1 PAPMGL
7 KNTEAIVLHTLRLG
21 EADRIVVLFTR
32 DAGVVRATARGARKL
47 KSRFGASLE
56 PFTHIRLSYFEKENR
71 ELVSLGDTEIVHSYF
86 SLLGEETIYTLLE
99 YLGGLLLEFS
109 PPHEPNEK
117 LFRMSA
123 ACLAGL
129 SKAPEHKQGFAG
141 YFEVWTLKL
150 SGFLPDLKNCGG
162 CARPLSEVSGRV
174 HVGPAGSLL
183 CKACGDGKGFSLSHT
198 AWSKLRAAL
207 TQPPEIWAREFE
219 SEPEGTCAEVQ
230 AFTKQLITCA
240 LERPPRGWRTFGESA

>member
-1 PAPMGL
+1 MGL

-71 ELVSLGDTEIVHSYF
+71 ELVSLSDTEIVRSYF
-86 SLLGEETIYTLLE
+86 KLLGEENIFTLLE

-123 ACLAGL
+123 ACLEGL
-129 SKAPEHKQGFAG
+129 SEAPENRQAFAS
-141 YFEVWTLKL
+141 YFEIWMLKL
-150 SGFLPDLKNCGG
+150 SGFLPDLKRCGQCG
-162 CARPLSEVSGRV
+162 RSLAEVSGRV
-174 HVGPAGSLL
+174 HVGASGNLL
-183 CKACGDGKGFSLSHT
+183 CKLCGDGRGFSLSHP
-198 AWSKLRAAL
+198 AWSQLKTAL
-207 TQPPEIWAREFE
+207 AQPPPAWARELE
-219 SEPEGTCAEVQ
+219 LGPKEVCAEVQ
-230 AFTKQLITCA
+230 AFTRQLITRA

>member
-1 PAPMGL
+1 MGL

-32 DAGVVRATARGARKL
+32 DSGVVRATARGARKL

-71 ELVSLGDTEIVHSYF
+71 ELVSISDTEIVRSYF
-86 SLLGEETIYTLLE
+86 TLLSEEAVFSMLE

-123 ACLAGL
+123 ACLEGL
-129 SKAPEHKQGFAG
+129 SEAPESQQGFAS

-150 SGFLPDLKNCGG
+150 AGFLPDLKNCGRCG
-162 CARPLSEVSGRV
+162 RSLTEAAGRV
-174 HVGPAGSLL
+174 HLGPAGHLL
-183 CKACGDGKGFSLSHT
+183 CKTCGDGKGFSLSHP
-198 AWSKLRAAL
+198 AWAKLKAAL
-207 TQPPEIWAREFE
+207 TQPPLVWARELE
-219 SEPEGTCAEVQ
+219 LAPKATSAEVQ
-230 AFTKQLITCA
+230 AFTKQSITRA
-240 LERPPRGWRTFGESA
+240 LERPPRGRRNFGESA